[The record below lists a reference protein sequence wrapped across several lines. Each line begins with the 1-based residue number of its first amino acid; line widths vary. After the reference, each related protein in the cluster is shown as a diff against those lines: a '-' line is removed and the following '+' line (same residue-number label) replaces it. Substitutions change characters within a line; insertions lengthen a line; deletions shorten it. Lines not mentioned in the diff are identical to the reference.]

1 MSSPAVLLLG
11 RTNVGK
17 SSLFNRLTGG
27 RFAIAD
33 DMPHTTRDL
42 HRHDVQ
48 WSNARFTLLDSGGF
62 DIRNPDELH
71 TDVLR
76 HVDRA
81 LQESAAVV
89 LVAEYPVGLRQEEKR
104 YLKMLLTMKK
114 PVIIAVNK
122 VDTPDTRREA
132 SALRPYQFSGV
143 QTVAVSAKNGGGSGD
158 LLDLI
163 ARTVGTRT
171 EMKPEKKRTRIVLI
185 GRTNVGK
192 SALTN
197 AVLRDE
203 VRVVS
208 SQPHTTRDAESFTCT
223 YHEKLLTIVDTAGVR
238 AHGKTGSRV
247 EALSLRH
254 TMDALDQ
261 ADVAVLVYSIPEGFG
276 VVEKTLA
283 GKVSEMGRG
292 LMIVGNKWDLVP
304 EKSPTS
310 ILGTE
315 KYMRRTLPYVAWAP
329 FLVTAA
335 PTKLHVHRILQT
347 AIAIASER
355 ERVIP
360 QPELDALRRTALRM
374 APGQKRQAKVISHLE
389 QTGVLPPTFT
399 MRTSR
404 RQALHST
411 YSKVVEKALRNKFS
425 FTGTPIRVRVEQ
437 PFAKSL

>member
-1 MSSPAVLLLG
+1 MQLPAVLLLG

-48 WSNARFTLLDSGGF
+48 WASARFTLLDSGGF
-62 DIRNPDELH
+62 DIDNPDELH

-76 HVDRA
+76 HVNRA
-81 LQESAAVV
+81 LKEAAAVV

-104 YLKMLLTMKK
+104 YLKMLLAEKK

-122 VDTPDTRREA
+122 VDAPDTRRDDV
-132 SALRPYQFSGV
+132 LRAYQFSGAK
-143 QTVAVSAKNGGGSGD
+143 TVAVSAKNGGGSGD
-158 LLDLI
+158 LLDAI
-163 ARTVGTRT
+163 AKSVGSR
-171 EMKPEKKRTRIVLI
+171 MKETAGPKRTRVVLI

-197 AVLRDE
+197 AILRDE

-208 SQPHTTRDAESFTCT
+208 SQPHTTRDAERFDCT
-223 YHEKLLTIVDTAGVR
+223 YHETLLTIVDTAGVR

-254 TMDALDQ
+254 TMDALDE
-261 ADVAVLVYSIPEGFG
+261 ADVAVLVYSIPDGFG

-283 GKVSEMGRG
+283 GKVADMGRG
-292 LMIVGNKWDLVP
+292 LIIVGNKWDLVP

-310 ILGTE
+310 ILKAE

-329 FLVTAA
+329 YIVTAA
-335 PTKLHVHRILQT
+335 PEKLHVHRILQT
-347 AIAIASER
+347 AIAIAAER

-360 QPELDALRRTALRM
+360 QPELDALRRSALRM

-404 RQALHST
+404 RQALHTT
-411 YSKVVEKALRNKFS
+411 YSKVVEKALRTKFS

>member
-1 MSSPAVLLLG
+1 MQLPAVLLLG

-48 WSNARFTLLDSGGF
+48 WSNARFTLVDSGGF
-62 DIRNPDELH
+62 DIDNPDELH

-76 HVDRA
+76 HVNRA
-81 LQESAAVV
+81 LKEAAAVV

-104 YLKMLLTMKK
+104 YLKMLLAEKK

-122 VDTPDTRREA
+122 VDAPDTRRDDV
-132 SALRPYQFSGV
+132 LRAYQFSGAK
-143 QTVAVSAKNGGGSGD
+143 TVAVSAKNGGGSGD
-158 LLDLI
+158 LLDAI
-163 ARTVGTRT
+163 AKSVGSR
-171 EMKPEKKRTRIVLI
+171 MKETAGPKRTRVVLI

-197 AVLRDE
+197 AILRDE

-208 SQPHTTRDAESFTCT
+208 SQPHTTRDAERFDCT
-223 YHEKLLTIVDTAGVR
+223 YHETLLTIVDTAGVR

-254 TMDALDQ
+254 TMDALDE
-261 ADVAVLVYSIPEGFG
+261 ADVAVLVYSIPDGFG

-283 GKVSEMGRG
+283 GKVADMGRG
-292 LMIVGNKWDLVP
+292 LIIVGNKWDLVP

-310 ILGTE
+310 ILKAE

-329 FLVTAA
+329 YIVTAA
-335 PTKLHVHRILQT
+335 PEKLHVHRILQT
-347 AIAIASER
+347 AIAIAAER

-360 QPELDALRRTALRM
+360 QPELDALRRSALRM

-404 RQALHST
+404 RQALHTT
-411 YSKVVEKALRNKFS
+411 YSKVVEKALRTKFS

>member
-1 MSSPAVLLLG
+1 MSQPAVLLLG

-33 DMPHTTRDL
+33 SEPHTTRDL
-42 HRHDVQ
+42 HRHDVL
-48 WSNARFTLLDSGGF
+48 WGNARFTLLDSGGF
-62 DIRNPDELH
+62 DIHHPDELH
-71 TDVLR
+71 TGVLR

-81 LQESAAVV
+81 LKESAAVV

-104 YLKMLLTMKK
+104 YLKMLLAQKK

-122 VDTPDTRREA
+122 VDSPEIRRDDNTM
-132 SALRPYQFSGV
+132 RMYRFSGA

-158 LLDLI
+158 LLDII
-163 ARTVGTRT
+163 AKTVGTRT
-171 EMKPEKKRTRIVLI
+171 KSEFKKKRTRIVLI

-197 AVLRDE
+197 AILRDE

-208 SQPHTTRDAESFTCT
+208 SQPHTTRDAESFDCT
-223 YHEKLLTIVDTAGVR
+223 YHETLLTLVDTAGVR

-254 TMDALDQ
+254 TMDALDN
-261 ADVAVLVYSIPEGFG
+261 ADVAVLVYSIPDGFG
-276 VVEKTLA
+276 IVEKTLA
-283 GKVSEMGRG
+283 GKVDEMGRG
-292 LMIVGNKWDLVP
+292 LIIVGNKWDCVP

-310 ILGTE
+310 IHAAE
-315 KYMRRTLPYVAWAP
+315 KMMRRTLPYVAWAP
-329 FLVTAA
+329 YLVTAA
-335 PTKLHVHRILQT
+335 PEKLHVHRILQT
-347 AIAIASER
+347 AIAITAER

-360 QPELDALRRTALRM
+360 QPELDALRRAALRM
-374 APGQKRQAKVISHLE
+374 APGQKRQAKIISHLE

-404 RQALHST
+404 RQALHTT
-411 YSKVVEKALRNKFS
+411 YSQVVEKAIRTKFS

-437 PFAKSL
+437 PFAKSI

>member
-1 MSSPAVLLLG
+1 MPSPAVLLLG

-33 DMPHTTRDL
+33 DSPHTTRDL

-48 WSNARFTLLDSGGF
+48 WAQASFTLVDSGGF
-62 DIRNPDELH
+62 DIHNPDELH
-71 TDVLR
+71 TGVLR

-81 LQESAAVV
+81 LQDAAAVV
-89 LVAEYPVGLRQEEKR
+89 LVAEHPVGLRQEEKR
-104 YLKMLLTMKK
+104 YLKALLAQRK

-122 VDTPDTRREA
+122 VDNPDARRDEA
-132 SALRPYQFSGV
+132 VRKPYQFSGV
-143 QTVAVSAKNGGGSGD
+143 QTVAVSAKNGGGAGD
-158 LLDLI
+158 LLDAI
-163 ARTVGTRT
+163 ARAIGPKPT
-171 EMKPEKKRTRIVLI
+171 ETPQPKRTRIVLI

-197 AVLRDE
+197 AILHDE

-208 SQPHTTRDAESFTCT
+208 SQPHTTRDAERFDCT
-223 YHEKLLTIVDTAGVR
+223 YDNRLLTLVDTAGVR

-261 ADVAVLVYSIPEGFG
+261 ADVAVLVYSIPDGFG

-292 LMIVGNKWDLVP
+292 LVIVGNKWDQVP

-310 ILGTE
+310 IHRTE

-329 FLVTAA
+329 FLATSA
-335 PTKLHVHRILQT
+335 PAKLHVKRILQT
-347 AIAIASER
+347 AIAITAER

-360 QPELDALRRTALRM
+360 QPELDALRRTALRL

-411 YSKVVEKALRNKFS
+411 YSKVIEKALRTKFS

>member
-1 MSSPAVLLLG
+1 MQLPAVLLLG

-48 WSNARFTLLDSGGF
+48 WASARFTLLDSGGF
-62 DIRNPDELH
+62 DIDNPDELH

-81 LQESAAVV
+81 LKEAAAVV

-104 YLKMLLTMKK
+104 YLKMLLAQKK

-122 VDTPDTRREA
+122 VDTPDTRRDD
-132 SALRPYQFSGV
+132 SAMRAYQFSGV

-158 LLDLI
+158 LLDAI
-163 ARTVGTRT
+163 AKTVGSR
-171 EMKPEKKRTRIVLI
+171 MKETAGPKRTRVVLI

-197 AVLRDE
+197 AILRDE

-208 SQPHTTRDAESFTCT
+208 SQPHTTRDAEHFDCT
-223 YHEKLLTIVDTAGVR
+223 YHETQLTIVDTAGVR

-261 ADVAVLVYSIPEGFG
+261 ADVAVLVYSIPDGFG

-283 GKVSEMGRG
+283 GKVDEMGRG
-292 LMIVGNKWDLVP
+292 LIIVGNKWDLVP

-310 ILGTE
+310 ILKAE

-329 FLVTAA
+329 FIVTAA
-335 PTKLHVHRILQT
+335 PEKLHVHRILQT
-347 AIAIASER
+347 AIAITAER

-360 QPELDALRRTALRM
+360 QPELDTLRRSALRM

-411 YSKVVEKALRNKFS
+411 YSKVVEKALRTKFS

>member
-1 MSSPAVLLLG
+1 MQLPAVLLLG

-33 DMPHTTRDL
+33 ETPHTTRDL

-48 WSNARFTLLDSGGF
+48 WSNARFTPLDSGGF
-62 DIRNPDELH
+62 DIDNPDELH

-81 LQESAAVV
+81 LKESAAVV

-104 YLKMLLTMKK
+104 YLKMLLAQQK

-122 VDTPDTRREA
+122 VDAPDARRDDV
-132 SALRPYQFSGV
+132 LRAYQFSGV
-143 QTVAVSAKNGGGSGD
+143 QAIAVSAKNGGGSGD
-158 LLDLI
+158 LLDAI
-163 ARTVGTRT
+163 AKCVGTRKQPT
-171 EMKPEKKRTRIVLI
+171 RVAKRTRIVLI

-197 AVLRDE
+197 AILRDE

-208 SQPHTTRDAESFTCT
+208 SEPHTTRDAERFDCT
-223 YHEKLLTIVDTAGVR
+223 YHETLLTIVDTAGVR
-238 AHGKTGSRV
+238 AHGRTGSRV

-261 ADVAVLVYSIPEGFG
+261 ADVAVLIYSIPDGFG

-283 GKVSEMGRG
+283 GTVDEMGRG
-292 LMIVGNKWDLVP
+292 LIIVGNKWDLVP

-310 ILGTE
+310 ILKAE
-315 KYMRRTLPYVAWAP
+315 QYMRRTLPYVAWAP
-329 FLVTAA
+329 YIVTAA
-335 PTKLHVHRILQT
+335 PEKLHVHRILQT
-347 AIAIASER
+347 AIAITAER

-404 RQALHST
+404 RQALHTT
-411 YSKVVEKALRNKFS
+411 YSKVIEKALRTKFS

-437 PFAKSL
+437 PFAKSV